1 MVWWNLLASVEI
13 RGRKE
18 GTWSVAAHW
27 LSNQE
32 KPWEWIMPRGGD
44 TLGDVLGVTKG
55 KTHLCPYCWG
65 GREEEEIEIQTW
77 FSLLFQFT
85 ISSLHLPSL
94 LPIEQTVPAVSAKSS
109 KAPSSWETEVLGY
122 VANGHRAKSPI
133 QWHLFIKPW
142 PLTSKLFTSENG
154 HTS

>member
-1 MVWWNLLASVEI
+1 MWSDGICWLLWKSE
-13 RGRKE
+13 KE
-18 GTWSVAAHW
+18 RRHLECCSSLALQPGETM
-27 LSNQE
+27 L
-32 KPWEWIMPRGGD
+32 IMPRGGD

-85 ISSLHLPSL
+85 ISSPTSPITPAYRTNCACSL
-94 LPIEQTVPAVSAKSS
+94 CKII

-122 VANGHRAKSPI
+122 VANGHRAKNPI

>member
-1 MVWWNLLASVEI
+1 MEFV
-13 RGRKE
+13 GYC
-18 GTWSVAAHW
+18 G
-27 LSNQE
+27 NQE
-32 KPWEWIMPRGGD
+32 KERRHLECCSSLALQPGETMLIMPRGGD

-122 VANGHRAKSPI
+122 VANGHRAKNPI